1 MNAKTFLITL
11 LVSILLCLNNAKA
24 RSTLEKMEEY
34 QSNDQV
40 SSMFTGK
47 GVREIT
53 SKPIIINKTEQDG
66 EIIATD
72 GVKEKRTRTNQ
83 TSKDL
88 NSMSKVKGSL
98 ETQSI
103 KPNMTTTSTT
113 TSKSLRSSYAFTSIT
128 PTELLGT
135 VSITTNTTNTN
146 DPNSKPK
153 VKGSLE
159 NQSIQPNTTTTST
172 TTPVTTSKL
181 FRASNA
187 FTSVTP
193 TELPGTL
200 STTTTT
206 TNTKNQNYKPKQK
219 GSLDTQS
226 INPNTTATSTATSK
240 SLRPSYSSNLTAPT
254 EVLGTVLT
262 TTTTSYSYSASII
275 PLPIDDKTRIQ
286 SEPIEV

>member
-24 RSTLEKMEEY
+24 RSTHEKMEES
-34 QSNDQV
+34 QSNDQS
-40 SSMFTGK
+40 SSMFPGK
-47 GVREIT
+47 DVRVLNSKSIT
-53 SKPIIINKTEQDG
+53 VNETEQDG
-66 EIIATD
+66 EVIATD
-72 GVKEKRTRTNQ
+72 GVKAKRTRTNQ

-88 NSMSKVKGSL
+88 NSMSKVKVSL
-98 ETQSI
+98 ETPSI
-103 KPNMTTTSTT
+103 KPDTTTTSTT
-113 TSKSLRSSYAFTSIT
+113 TPKSLRSSYAFTSIT
-128 PTELLGT
+128 PTDHLGT

-146 DPNSKPK
+146 DPNSQPK

-200 STTTTT
+200 STSTTT

-219 GSLDTQS
+219 VSLDTQS

-262 TTTTSYSYSASII
+262 TTTTSYTYSAPII
-275 PLPIDDKTRIQ
+275 PLPTDDKTRIQ

>member
-47 GVREIT
+47 SVREIT
-53 SKPIIINKTEQDG
+53 SKPIVINKTEQDG
-66 EIIATD
+66 EIIVTD
-72 GVKEKRTRTNQ
+72 GVKAKRTRTNQ

-88 NSMSKVKGSL
+88 HSMFKVKGSL

-103 KPNMTTTSTT
+103 KPNTTTTSTT
-113 TSKSLRSSYAFTSIT
+113 TLKSLRSSYAVTSIT

-146 DPNSKPK
+146 DPNSQPK

-172 TTPVTTSKL
+172 TTLVTTSKL

-206 TNTKNQNYKPKQK
+206 TNTKNYKPKQK

-240 SLRPSYSSNLTAPT
+240 SLRRSYSSNLTVPT

-262 TTTTSYSYSASII
+262 TTTTSYSYSAHII
-275 PLPIDDKTRIQ
+275 PLPIDGKTRIQ